1 MRTIHAGILVA
12 VAALALAGC
21 KKDADDA
28 APTAT
33 EAAAMPADAGMA
45 SDMPSADAS
54 ATSDP
59 NGNRTKP

>member
-1 MRTIHAGILVA
+1 MRKIHTGILVA

-28 APTAT
+28 APAVT

-45 SDMPSADAS
+45 SDAPSADAS
-54 ATSDP
+54 ATNDP
-59 NGNRTKP
+59 NGNPIKP